1 MKHKPVVSKSHFF
14 LKTLT
19 GFIKIKDDLL
29 QNQSPVRKHTG
40 QTSVATV
47 APPGLIRM
55 DFAQAKA
62 RHAESEASQN
72 ILLNSV
78 LLPRT

>member
-1 MKHKPVVSKSHFF
+1 MKHKPVVSKSHFS
-14 LKTLT
+14 LKILT

-47 APPGLIRM
+47 ALPGLIRM
-55 DFAQAKA
+55 DFVQAKA
-62 RHAESEASQN
+62 GHAEVWQAK
-72 ILLNSV
+72 
-78 LLPRT
+78 TFC